1 MNLYKI
7 DVDSI
12 HDIESAKDVIEALVE
27 EVFIMHRNIQRTLKN
42 LTSENV
48 KALDFSITKVTNLP
62 KEE

>member
-12 HDIESAKDVIEALVE
+12 HDIESAKDVIKALVE